1 MYDVAIVGA
10 GPAGLAAAIYAARAG
25 LSALVLEGATPGGQ
39 LSSIDL
45 VENYPGFERGVHGF
59 ELASSLL
66 SQAQRFGA
74 TVAYDQVIG
83 ISAISDSEF
92 SLEGGSG
99 SYLSRCVILAT
110 GSKPVPLPVE
120 GADELVGHGVSYCAT
135 CDGNFFKGK
144 RVMVVG
150 GGDTACSDAVYL
162 SRIASEVHLVHRR
175 DELRAAP
182 WNVSRLKAL
191 SNLQIHWNSE
201 VSGVTKEEGRLS
213 GVTLRD
219 LITGRE
225 VSLPVGGLFVA
236 IGGQPDTDWLSG
248 LVERDGKGYLLS
260 SGPRTSHP
268 GVFVAGDVRTSP
280 LRQVVTAVSDGALA
294 AEAAASYLS

>member
-1 MYDVAIVGA
+1 MYDVAVIGA

-25 LSALVLEGATPGGQ
+25 LSVVVLEGSTPGGQ

-66 SQAQRFGA
+66 GQAQRFGA
-74 TVAYDQVIG
+74 LVVYDRVV
-83 ISAISDSEF
+83 AISPTENSCFTLKGSSDSY
-92 SLEGGSG
+92 SARS
-99 SYLSRCVILAT
+99 VILAM
-110 GSKPVPLPVE
+110 GSKPSPLPVE
-120 GADELVGHGVSYCAT
+120 GAQDLVGHGVSYCAT

-150 GGDTACSDAVYL
+150 GGDAACTDAVYL

-175 DELRAAP
+175 DSLRAAP
-182 WNVSRLKAL
+182 WNVARLKAL

-201 VSGVTKEEGRLS
+201 VAGLEKEDSRLS
-213 GVTLRD
+213 GVVLRD
-219 LITGRE
+219 LLTGRE

-236 IGGQPDTDWLSG
+236 IGGQPDTDWVSG
-248 LVERDGKGYLLS
+248 LVECDNHGYVLS
-260 SGPRTSHP
+260 SGSKTSCP

-294 AEAAASYLS
+294 AEATAEYLS

>member
-1 MYDVAIVGA
+1 MYDVAVIGA

-25 LSALVLEGATPGGQ
+25 LSVVVLEGSTPGGQ

-66 SQAQRFGA
+66 DQAQRFGA
-74 TVAYDQVIG
+74 LVVYDRVVAVSPTKDSSFTLKG
-83 ISAISDSEF
+83 SSDSYAAR
-92 SLEGGSG
+92 S
-99 SYLSRCVILAT
+99 VILAS
-110 GSKPVPLPVE
+110 GSKPVSLPVE
-120 GADELVGHGVSYCAT
+120 GTDDLVGHGVSYCAT

-150 GGDTACSDAVYL
+150 GGDAACTDAVYL

-175 DELRAAP
+175 DSLRAAP
-182 WNVSRLKAL
+182 WNVARLKAL
-191 SNLQIHWNSE
+191 PNLQVHWNSE
-201 VSGVTKEEGRLS
+201 VAGLEKEEGRLS
-213 GVTLRD
+213 GVVLLD
-219 LITGRE
+219 LLTGRE

-236 IGGQPDTDWLSG
+236 IGGQPDTDWISG
-248 LVERDGKGYLLS
+248 LVECDDKGYVQS
-260 SGPRTSHP
+260 SGPKTSFP

-294 AEAAASYLS
+294 AEAAAEYLS